1 MKYIN
6 AQTILPA
13 ELLEKIREYMVEGLL
28 YIPRQK
34 NGRRPWGEKSG
45 QRLELDRRNEA
56 IRRCFLENRS
66 ILELSQ
72 TFFLSVETIKKI
84 IYTK

>member
-13 ELLEKIREYMVEGLL
+13 GLLDQVREYMAEGLL
-28 YIPRQK
+28 YIPRQENEK
-34 NGRRPWGEKSG
+34 RPWGEKSG

-66 ILELSQ
+66 ILDLSQ

-84 IYTK
+84 VYSK